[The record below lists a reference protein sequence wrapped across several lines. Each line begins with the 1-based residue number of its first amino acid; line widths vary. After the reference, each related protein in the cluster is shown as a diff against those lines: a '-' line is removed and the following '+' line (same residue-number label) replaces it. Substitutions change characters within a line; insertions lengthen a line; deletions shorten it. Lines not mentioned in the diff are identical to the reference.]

1 MTGEAD
7 RDPGR
12 GGRQSMT
19 VSDRPITIAGH
30 FLTRVIRTRAD
41 GDRLVFLSR
50 RHRKGLPPL
59 RLNRKGARVV
69 LAVSAS
75 PWSRLWAPRR
85 LAWWIAVLFII
96 GSACFAYGAFAA
108 NWPRVL
114 LPGMATDS
122 VVGIVFFIGS
132 LFFTTAAGLQ
142 LLEAING
149 DVANV
154 GALGAG
160 HRPDW
165 RWFAWRPRNAGYL
178 ASLIQFAGT
187 LLFNFNTGD
196 ALFAGLGWVQEDILI
211 WGPDMV
217 GSICFLAA
225 SYLALMEISHGWWSF
240 KPRQVAWWVV
250 IINLLG
256 SVAFQV
262 SAFCGFYTPSPEPGW
277 IWDANLWTLIGA
289 LCFFVASY
297 LMIPEL
303 FDADANTIDGVA
315 PAANVG

>member
-1 MTGEAD
+1 M
-7 RDPGR
+7 
-12 GGRQSMT
+12 
-19 VSDRPITIAGH
+19 
-30 FLTRVIRTRAD
+30 
-41 GDRLVFLSR
+41 
-50 RHRKGLPPL
+50 PP
-59 RLNRKGARVV
+59 
-69 LAVSAS
+69 AVPSS

-85 LAWWIAVLFII
+85 LAWWIAVLFIF

-108 NWPRVL
+108 NWPRV
-114 LPGMATDS
+114 PPQAMATGA

-132 LFFTTAAGLQ
+132 LFFTTAAVLQ

-149 DVANV
+149 DVAN
-154 GALGAG
+154 AGAG
-160 HRPDW
+160 RAGDRAAW

-178 ASLIQFAGT
+178 SSLIQFAGT

-196 ALFAGLGWVQEDILI
+196 ALLHGLTWVEQDALI

-225 SYLALMEISHGWWSF
+225 SYLALIEISHGWWSF
-240 KPRQVAWWVV
+240 EPRQVAWWVV

-262 SAFCGFYTPSPEPGW
+262 SAFYGFYTPSPEPGW
-277 IWDANLWTLIGA
+277 AWDANLWTLVGA

-303 FDADANTIDGVA
+303 FDANANA
-315 PAANVG
+315 PGELLPPSNAG